1 MKGARVIASWSKF
14 LQFISNGFIDR
25 ASYRLKASVAFR
37 LLRFHRFRRFLF
49 LFCLLALCVVYI
61 AFKIPY
67 NESEVPY
74 TPPSFDMYSCPV
86 GESFRRNNV
95 ILGSM
100 HLKSQSTQKCETRV
114 LLLIDNQYSI
124 LGQQIRMILNYLKVQ
139 YKSLVVRRNLPSL
152 ANQNT
157 GRYLMIIYENYYR
170 YLNMNRWNRQL
181 LDKYCREYGASIV
194 AFFPSTNER
203 ESAKTKVPGFPL
215 YLHSGLRLLEANASD
230 YSHLLCYTKRGVSF
244 DSQIAKETTWV
255 GFSLNHSTYES
266 ILHGWSSFDKMGLL
280 NVSLIVLD
288 RGQLDGVRRLLFGN
302 DFASFWPMKLL
313 FLDGLRY
320 LSNDRISLPL
330 TRYLQ
335 VDIDDIFVGH
345 EGSKMTADDVL
356 HLQASQMRM
365 RKYVT
370 NFVYNL
376 GFCGRFFGKGNKL
389 EKQGDQMLLARSAAF
404 NWFPHFWSHL
414 RAHVLS
420 NLSDLVEEMQL
431 NKNFAEKNG
440 IKVAFPYAVAPHHSG
455 VYPTHDALYEAWKE
469 VWNIQVT
476 STEEYPHLKP
486 ASLRRGFIY
495 KDIMVLPRQTCGLYT
510 HTIYMHQFPGG
521 KSQLDKS
528 IFGGELFYT
537 FVFNPFLIFMT
548 HQANYA
554 RDRLASYTFESVV
567 RFIRCWTSLKLETI
581 PPSAL
586 AEQYFQHYP
595 DELNPIWGDPCQD
608 KRHLAILASDKLCQR
623 FPNAIIVGPQKTGTT
638 ALHKFLQLHPA
649 VRGSRLHPKTYEEVQ
664 FFCGRNYLNGINRRD
679 ATACLFRPTLEKS
692 ATYFDCDLA
701 PSRVKALLPDV
712 KIVVILISPSL
723 RAYSWYQHMKAH
735 EDRAALANDF
745 IDVLQAK
752 EETGP
757 EIWRFHQRCLVPGH
771 YSHHLERW
779 LSHFPAKQITI
790 IDGEQLKHEP
800 FGVMSAVQDYLEL
813 QPMINYNELL
823 TFSAK
828 KGFYCL
834 RTLSNHTYC
843 LGESK
848 GRHYEPM
855 TEEARRWLLNYYK
868 SHNAA
873 LLQLLNRLGYEAP
886 SWLQQ
891 ELREAV

>member
-1 MKGARVIASWSKF
+1 
-14 LQFISNGFIDR
+14 
-25 ASYRLKASVAFR
+25 
-37 LLRFHRFRRFLF
+37 
-49 LFCLLALCVVYI
+49 
-61 AFKIPY
+61 
-67 NESEVPY
+67 
-74 TPPSFDMYSCPV
+74 MYSCPV
-86 GESFRRNNV
+86 GESLRPNDM
-95 ILGSM
+95 ILGSTQF
-100 HLKSQSTQKCETRV
+100 KSQSTQRCETRV
-114 LLLIDNQYSI
+114 LLLIDNQYSV

-157 GRYLMIIYENYYR
+157 GRYLVIIYENYNR

-194 AFFPSTNER
+194 AFFPATSER
-203 ESAKTKVPGFPL
+203 ENVRTKVPGFPL
-215 YLHSGLRLLEANASD
+215 YLYAGLRLLEVNVSD
-230 YSHLLCYTKRGVSF
+230 RSRLLYYTKRGISF
-244 DSQIAKETTWV
+244 NSQMVKEASWI
-255 GFSLNHSTYES
+255 GFSPNHSSYES
-266 ILHGWSSFDKMGLL
+266 ILHGWSSFGKMGLK

-288 RGQLDGVRRLLFGN
+288 RGRLDGVKRLLFGK

-345 EGSKMTADDVL
+345 EGSKMTVDDVL
-356 HLQASQMRM
+356 SLQESQR
-365 RKYVT
+365 RIRDYVT

-389 EKQGDQMLLARSAAF
+389 ERQGDQMLLEKAADF
-404 NWFPHFWSHL
+404 WWFPHHWRHAK
-414 RAHVLS
+414 AHQMNRSSLIGA
-420 NLSDLVEEMQL
+420 MQL
-431 NKNFAEKNG
+431 NYNFAKKSG

-486 ASLRRGFIY
+486 ASLRRGFVY

-510 HTIYMHQFPGG
+510 HTIYVNQYPGG
-521 KSQLDKS
+521 KEQLDRS

-537 FVFNPFLIFMT
+537 FVFNPFLVFMT

-567 RFIRCWTSLKLETI
+567 RFIRCWTNLKLETV

-586 AEQYFQHYP
+586 AERYFQRYSE
-595 DELNPIWGDPCQD
+595 ELNPIWGDPCQD
-608 KRHLAILASDKLCQR
+608 KRHLAILSSGQLCQR

-638 ALHKFLQLHPA
+638 ALYKFLQLHPA
-649 VRGSRLHPKTYEEVQ
+649 VRSSQPHPKTFEEVQ
-664 FFCGRNYLNGINRRD
+664 FFCGRNYLNGINAYADYFPVRHPSEV
-679 ATACLFRPTLEKS
+679 LIEKS

-712 KIVVILISPSL
+712 RIVVILISPSL

-735 EDRAALANDF
+735 EDPAAVGNDF
-745 IDVLQAK
+745 IDILQAK
-752 EETGP
+752 EEAGP
-757 EIWRFHQRCLVPGH
+757 DIWRFHQRCLVPGH

-779 LSHFPAKQITI
+779 LNHFPAKQINI
-790 IDGEQLKHEP
+790 VDGDQLKHEP
-800 FGVMSAVQDYLEL
+800 SIVMNSVQDYLEL
-813 QPMINYNELL
+813 HPAIDYTELL
-823 TFSAK
+823 TFNAK

-834 RTLSNHTYC
+834 KTSQNHTYC

-848 GRHYEPM
+848 GRHYDPM
-855 TEEARRWLLNYYK
+855 SEEARRWLLNYYK

-873 LLQLLNRLGYEAP
+873 LLQLLNRLGYETP
-886 SWLQQ
+886 LWLQE
-891 ELREAV
+891 ELREAI

>member
-1 MKGARVIASWSKF
+1 
-14 LQFISNGFIDR
+14 
-25 ASYRLKASVAFR
+25 
-37 LLRFHRFRRFLF
+37 
-49 LFCLLALCVVYI
+49 
-61 AFKIPY
+61 
-67 NESEVPY
+67 
-74 TPPSFDMYSCPV
+74 
-86 GESFRRNNV
+86 
-95 ILGSM
+95 M

-194 AFFPSTNER
+194 AFFPNANEK

-215 YLHSGLRLLEANASD
+215 YLYSGLRLLEANSSD
-230 YSHLLCYTKRGVSF
+230 YSRLLYYTKRGISF
-244 DSQIAKETTWV
+244 GSQISKETAWV

-266 ILHGWSSFDKMGLL
+266 ILYGWSSFDKMGLL

-320 LSNDRISLPL
+320 LTNDRISLPL

-345 EGSKMTADDVL
+345 EGSKMTADDVS

-389 EKQGDQMLLARSAAF
+389 EKQGDQMLLGKLWCLNGEFVVEKAADF
-404 NWFPHFWSHL
+404 WWFPHHWRHAK
-414 RAHVLS
+414 AHQMNRS
-420 NLSDLVEEMQL
+420 SLVSSMEQ
-431 NKNFAEKNG
+431 NYNFAKKNG
-440 IKVAFPYAVAPHHSG
+440 IKIAFPYAVAPHHSG

-510 HTIYMHQFPGG
+510 HTIYMNQFPGG

-567 RFIRCWTSLKLETI
+567 RFIRCWTTLKLETI

-595 DELNPIWGDPCQD
+595 DELNPVWGDPCQD

-623 FPNAIIVGPQKTGTT
+623 FPNAIIVGPQKTGSSRHIGGASSIELSTFEGTT
-638 ALHKFLQLHPA
+638 ALYKFLQLHPA
-649 VRGSRLHPKTYEEVQ
+649 VRGSQLHPRTYEEVQ
-664 FFCGRNYLNGINRRD
+664 FFCGRNYLNGINSYANYFPVRR
-679 ATACLFRPTLEKS
+679 RPNEVLIEKS

-701 PSRVKALLPDV
+701 PLRVKALLPDV
-712 KIVVILISPSL
+712 KIVVILISPAL

-735 EDRAALANDF
+735 EDRAAMANDF

-752 EETGP
+752 EESGP

-779 LSHFPAKQITI
+779 LSHFPAKQINI

-813 QPMINYNELL
+813 HPMINYNELL
-823 TFSAK
+823 TFNAK

-834 RTLSNHTYC
+834 KTLSNHTYC

-855 TEEARRWLLNYYK
+855 SEEARRWLLNYYK

-873 LLQLLNRLGYEAP
+873 LLQLLSRLGYEAP